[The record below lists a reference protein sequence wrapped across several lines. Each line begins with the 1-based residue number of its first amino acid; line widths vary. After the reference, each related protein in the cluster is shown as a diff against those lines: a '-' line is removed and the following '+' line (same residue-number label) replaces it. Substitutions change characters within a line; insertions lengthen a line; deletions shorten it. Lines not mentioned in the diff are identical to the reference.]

1 MKELWQAYDANKQ
14 AGKLPVVECAGTTK
28 IKSDKGDSHIPNLNI
43 VKWIDAPQELLDAV
57 LGVEEVAAL
66 PSSAAASQHD
76 GAGDSDEED
85 EF

>member
-1 MKELWQAYDANKQ
+1 MVAFKGA
-14 AGKLPVVECAGTTK
+14 TK
-28 IKSDKGDSHIPNLNI
+28 INVGEGSTCVPDLVID
-43 VKWIDAPQELLDAV
+43 KWIDAPQELLDAV